1 MKRTTTIL
9 IAICVSALFANGK
22 QISQN
27 AALSAARK
35 YSRTGQVAPA
45 KNLRSDK
52 TNNAPYYAF
61 NLEQG
66 YVIVSGDDEMT
77 ELVGYAENG
86 FFDAENVPPQMQ
98 LWLDG
103 YAEYVAAVQS
113 GKAKAR
119 KILLSD
125 SPSVVVEPLVTTK
138 WNQDAPFNNFAPEYT
153 DDNNNTQRCATGCAA
168 TAMAQIMKFHNWP
181 EQGVG
186 HYSYEH
192 QSFGTISSNF
202 SEHVYD
208 WTNMIDRYNNG
219 EYSNVQADAV
229 ALLMKDCGVSLNMNY
244 GPVSGASIYSYTPAF
259 KNYFRYSS
267 RTVNR
272 SGCETAE
279 FTRII
284 TDELQEGRPIIY
296 CGTGEDGGHAF
307 VVDGYDTNYFL
318 HVNWGWGGYSDG
330 YFDMNYMDP
339 AGLGIGGGSGAFKWN
354 QGIVLARP
362 LKDGVEPYEFIQQLC
377 FVLFNDVQGGIFCKQ
392 EMPANKGDDVT
403 ILLRNTANLSGES
416 FFGSLNVG
424 VFDDSGA
431 LVTMGNEERLE
442 NNNGELLEFQSG
454 RLYSVDLPMTLNTA
468 GIADGN
474 YIVRAMSKAN
484 GNVWRK
490 FASTDC
496 LNMTV
501 ADGKVSLVSPTPNI
515 SLTGIGSYNGNVYKG
530 NPFSVNITIHNGSSI
545 PADGSILFKVTDSET
560 GDALSG
566 SLRAIVYDNCDFRS
580 NIAFSTTNDFFAIG
594 KTYNISFTGF
604 QTTDGKT
611 LPINNTIP
619 LSFSIVENTEVQSS
633 LTFFNIEGSPFGM
646 TVSNENFNKADDT
659 MVSINCLGNAN
670 EETYQGYI
678 AIETLNLHTGSK
690 WHTSLG
696 LTERYIAI
704 ETLNLHTGSKWHTS
718 LGLTENIPQ
727 GAYYPQIN
735 TPFKALPIATADD
748 GVYRLSTVSQEI
760 RNGYLFP
767 DWLYTTN
774 TSHID
779 FRVNGSDVTVLHP
792 VDEVAFSAAP
802 ESYPTIGTNCTFN
815 LDLENK
821 NDKSET
827 ISAGMYFVDQD
838 NNGIGLAQVDGII
851 LKAYEQQTV
860 PVTVFIDPAKFHERT
875 HYAAYPVI
883 RKGESYILGVPYEF
897 NGATSGI
904 NDVNAVNV
912 KAYPNPVVDVLHV
925 NVEALR
931 IDVYNAGGALVA
943 DASNADSVNV
953 AHLPAGYYIAV
964 VATADGTARIPFVK
978 K

>member
-125 SPSVVVEPLVTTK
+125 SPSVVVEPLVSTK

-192 QSFGTISSNF
+192 QSFGTISSDF

-580 NIAFSTTNDFFAIG
+580 NIAFSTTIDFFAIG

-619 LSFSIVENTEVQSS
+619 LSFSIVENTEEQSS

-670 EETYQGYI
+670 EETYQG
-678 AIETLNLHTGSK
+678 
-690 WHTSLG
+690 
-696 LTERYIAI
+696 YIAI

-815 LDLENK
+815 LNLENK

-838 NNGIGLAQVDGII
+838 NNGIGLAQVDGIT

-860 PVTVFIDPAKFHERT
+860 PVTVFIDTAKFHEGT
-875 HYAAYPVI
+875 HYIAYPVI
-883 RKGESYILGVPYEF
+883 FKGESYISGEPYEF

-912 KAYPNPVVDVLHV
+912 KVYPNPVVDVLHV

>member
-279 FTRII
+279 FTKII

-339 AGLGIGGGSGAFKWN
+339 TGLGIGGGSGAFKWN

-377 FVLFNDVQGGIFCKQ
+377 FVLYNDVKGGIFCEQ
-392 EMPANKGDDVT
+392 EMPANKGDVVT

-431 LVTMGNEERLE
+431 LVTMGNEERIE

-454 RLYSVDLPMTLNTA
+454 SLYSVDLPMTLNTA

-690 WHTSLG
+690 WHS
-696 LTERYIAI
+696 
-704 ETLNLHTGSKWHTS
+704 S

-735 TPFKALPIATADD
+735 TPFKALPIATASD

-760 RNGYLFP
+760 RNGYQFP

-838 NNGIGLAQVDGII
+838 NNGIGLAQVDEII

-875 HYAAYPVI
+875 HYIAYPVI
-883 RKGESYILGVPYEF
+883 FKGESYISGEPYEF

-904 NDVNAVNV
+904 NDVNAINV

-931 IDVYNAGGALVA
+931 IDVYNAGGTLVA
-943 DASNADSVNV
+943 DASNADAVNV

>member
-27 AALSAARK
+27 AALLAARK

-77 ELVGYAENG
+77 ELVGYTENG

-279 FTRII
+279 FTKII

-377 FVLFNDVQGGIFCKQ
+377 FVLFNDVQGGIFCEQ
-392 EMPANKGDDVT
+392 EMPANKGDVVT

-416 FFGSLNVG
+416 FFGSLNVS

-431 LVTMGNEERLE
+431 LVTMGNEERIE

-454 RLYSVDLPMTLNTA
+454 SLYSVDLPMTLNTA

-611 LPINNTIP
+611 LPINNAIP
-619 LSFSIVENTEVQSS
+619 LSFSIVENAEVQNS
-633 LTFFNIEGSPFGM
+633 LTFFNINGNPFGM
-646 TVSNENFNKADDT
+646 TVSNENFSKADDT

-690 WHTSLG
+690 WHS
-696 LTERYIAI
+696 
-704 ETLNLHTGSKWHTS
+704 S

-735 TPFKALPIATADD
+735 TPFKALPIATAGD

-760 RNGYLFP
+760 RNGYQFP

-875 HYAAYPVI
+875 HYIAYPVI
-883 RKGESYILGVPYEF
+883 FKGESYISGEPYEF

-912 KAYPNPVVDVLHV
+912 KAYPNPAVDVLHV

>member
-9 IAICVSALFANGK
+9 ITICVSALFANGK

-219 EYSNVQADAV
+219 EYSNMQADAV

-244 GPVSGASIYSYTPAF
+244 GPVSGASIYSYYPAF

-279 FTRII
+279 FTKII
-284 TDELQEGRPIIY
+284 TDELQEGRPLIY

-339 AGLGIGGGSGAFKWN
+339 TGLGIGGGSGAFKWN

-377 FVLFNDVQGGIFCKQ
+377 FVPYNDVKGGIFCEQ

-431 LVTMGNEERLE
+431 LVTIGNEERIE

-454 RLYSVDLPMTLNTA
+454 SLYSVDLPMTLNTA

-484 GNVWRK
+484 GDVWRK

-501 ADGKVSLVSPTPNI
+501 ADGKVYLSAPTPNI
-515 SLTGIGSYNGNVYKG
+515 SMVGIGSYDTATYKG
-530 NPFSVNITIHNGSSI
+530 FSFNADVTVHNSSSI
-545 PADGSILFKVTDSET
+545 PVDGSIMFTVTDSET

-566 SLRAIVYDNCDFRS
+566 SLRAIVYDNCDFKAKIS
-580 NIAFSTTNDFFAIG
+580 FPTTYDFFVIG

-611 LPINNTIP
+611 LPINNAIP
-619 LSFSIVENTEVQSS
+619 LSFSIVENAEVQNS
-633 LTFFNIEGSPFGM
+633 LTFFNINGNPFGM
-646 TVSNENFNKADDT
+646 TVSNENFSKTDDT
-659 MVSINCLGNAN
+659 MVSINCIGNAN
-670 EETYQGYI
+670 KETYMGYI
-678 AIETLNLHTGSK
+678 GIETYNLHTGSK
-690 WHTSLG
+690 WYS
-696 LTERYIAI
+696 AI
-704 ETLNLHTGSKWHTS
+704 FKTVD
-718 LGLTENIPQ
+718 IVQ
-727 GAYYPQIN
+727 GAYYAQLN
-735 TPFKALPIATADD
+735 APFKALPIATAAGD
-748 GVYRLSTVSQEI
+748 GVYRLSTVSREI
-760 RNGYLFP
+760 RKEYLFP

-774 TSHID
+774 SSHID
-779 FRVNGSDVTVLHP
+779 FRVSGSDVTVLHP
-792 VDEVAFSAAP
+792 VDEVALSAAP

-821 NDKSET
+821 NDKSEA

-838 NNGIGLAQVDGII
+838 NNEIGLAKVDGII

-860 PVTVFIDPAKFHERT
+860 PVAVFIDPAKFHERL
-875 HYAAYPVI
+875 HYVAYPVI
-883 RKGESYILGVPYEF
+883 FKGGSYFSGVPYEF

-912 KAYPNPVVDVLHV
+912 KAYPNPAVDVLHI

-964 VATADGTARIPFVK
+964 VTTADGTARIPFVK

>member
-9 IAICVSALFANGK
+9 ITICVSALFANGK
-22 QISQN
+22 QISQD

-186 HYSYEH
+186 YYSYEH

-267 RTVNR
+267 HTVNR

-279 FTRII
+279 FTKII

-339 AGLGIGGGSGAFKWN
+339 TGLGIGGGSGAFKWN

-377 FVLFNDVQGGIFCKQ
+377 FVPYNDVKGGIFCEQ
-392 EMPANKGDDVT
+392 EMPANKGDVVT

-431 LVTMGNEERLE
+431 LVTMGNEERIE

-454 RLYSVDLPMTLNTA
+454 SLYSVDLPMTLNTA

-484 GNVWRK
+484 GDVWRK

-501 ADGKVSLVSPTPNI
+501 ADGKVYLSAPTPNI
-515 SLTGIGSYNGNVYKG
+515 SMVGIGSYDTATYKG
-530 NPFSVNITIHNGSSI
+530 FSFNADVTVHNSSSI
-545 PADGSILFKVTDSET
+545 PVDGSIIFTVTDSET

-611 LPINNTIP
+611 LPINNAIP
-619 LSFSIVENTEVQSS
+619 LSFSIVENAEVQNS

-646 TVSNENFNKADDT
+646 TVSNENFSKTDDT

-670 EETYQGYI
+670 EETYQG
-678 AIETLNLHTGSK
+678 
-690 WHTSLG
+690 
-696 LTERYIAI
+696 YIAI

-883 RKGESYILGVPYEF
+883 RKGESYILGEPYEF

-904 NDVNAVNV
+904 NDVNDVNAINV
-912 KAYPNPVVDVLHV
+912 KVYPNPVVDVLHV

>member
-339 AGLGIGGGSGAFKWN
+339 TGLGIGGGSGAFKWN

-377 FVLFNDVQGGIFCKQ
+377 FVPYDDVKGGIFCEQ
-392 EMPANKGDDVT
+392 EMPANKGDVVT

-431 LVTMGNEERLE
+431 LVTMGNEERIE
-442 NNNGELLEFQSG
+442 NNNGDLLEFQSG
-454 RLYSVDLPMTLNTA
+454 SLYSVDLPMTLNTA

-484 GNVWRK
+484 GDVWRK

-501 ADGKVSLVSPTPNI
+501 ADGKVYLSAPTPNI
-515 SLTGIGSYNGNVYKG
+515 SMVGIGSYDTATYKG
-530 NPFSVNITIHNGSSI
+530 FSFNADVTVHNSSSI
-545 PADGSILFKVTDSET
+545 PVDGSIMFTVTDSET

-566 SLRAIVYDNCDFRS
+566 SLRAIVYDNCDFKARIS
-580 NIAFSTTNDFFAIG
+580 FPTTYDFFVIG

-611 LPINNTIP
+611 LPINNAIP
-619 LSFSIVENTEVQSS
+619 LSFSIVENAEVQNS
-633 LTFFNIEGSPFGM
+633 LTFFNINGNPFGM
-646 TVSNENFNKADDT
+646 TVSNENFSKTDDT
-659 MVSINCLGNAN
+659 MVSINCIGNAN
-670 EETYQGYI
+670 KETYMGYI
-678 AIETLNLHTGSK
+678 GIETYNLHTGSK
-690 WHTSLG
+690 WYS
-696 LTERYIAI
+696 AI
-704 ETLNLHTGSKWHTS
+704 FKTVD
-718 LGLTENIPQ
+718 IPQ
-727 GAYYPQIN
+727 GAYYAQLN
-735 TPFKALPIATADD
+735 APFKALPIATAAGD
-748 GVYRLSTVSQEI
+748 GVYRLSTVSREI

-912 KAYPNPVVDVLHV
+912 KVYPNPVVDVLHV

-964 VATADGTARIPFVK
+964 VATADGSARIPFVK

>member
-9 IAICVSALFANGK
+9 ITICVSALFANGK

-153 DDNNNTQRCATGCAA
+153 DDNNNTHRCATGCAA

-186 HYSYEH
+186 YNSYEH

-219 EYSNVQADAV
+219 EYSNMQADAV

-244 GPVSGASIYSYTPAF
+244 GPVSGASIYSYNPAF

-279 FTRII
+279 FTKII

-339 AGLGIGGGSGAFKWN
+339 TGLGIGGGSGAFKWN

-377 FVLFNDVQGGIFCKQ
+377 FVPYNDVKGGIFCEQ
-392 EMPANKGDDVT
+392 EMPANKGDVVT

-431 LVTMGNEERLE
+431 LVTMGNEERIE

-454 RLYSVDLPMTLNTA
+454 SLYSVDLPMTLNTA

-484 GNVWRK
+484 GDVWRK

-501 ADGKVSLVSPTPNI
+501 ADGKVYLSAPTPNI
-515 SLTGIGSYNGNVYKG
+515 SMVGIGSYDTATYKG
-530 NPFSVNITIHNGSSI
+530 FSFNADVTVHNSSSI
-545 PADGSILFKVTDSET
+545 PVDGSIMFTVTDSET

-566 SLRAIVYDNCDFRS
+566 SLRAIVYDNCDFKARIS
-580 NIAFSTTNDFFAIG
+580 FPTTYDFFVIG

-611 LPINNTIP
+611 LPINNAIP
-619 LSFSIVENTEVQSS
+619 LSFSIVENAEVQNS
-633 LTFFNIEGSPFGM
+633 LTFFNIDGSPFGM
-646 TVSNENFNKADDT
+646 TVSNENFSKTDDT
-659 MVSINCLGNAN
+659 MVCINCIGNAN
-670 EETYQGYI
+670 KETYMGYI
-678 AIETLNLHTGSK
+678 GIETYNLHTGSK
-690 WHTSLG
+690 WYS
-696 LTERYIAI
+696 AI
-704 ETLNLHTGSKWHTS
+704 FKTVD
-718 LGLTENIPQ
+718 IPQ
-727 GAYYPQIN
+727 GAYYAQLN
-735 TPFKALPIATADD
+735 APFKALPIATAAGD
-748 GVYRLSTVSQEI
+748 GVYRLSTVSREI
-760 RNGYLFP
+760 RKEYLFP

-774 TSHID
+774 SSHID

-815 LDLENK
+815 IDLENK

-838 NNGIGLAQVDGII
+838 NNGIGLAQVDGIT

-883 RKGESYILGVPYEF
+883 RKGESYILGEPYEF
-897 NGATSGI
+897 NGAISGI

-912 KAYPNPVVDVLHV
+912 KAYPNPAVDVLHV

-964 VATADGTARIPFVK
+964 VATTDGTARIPFVK

>member
-279 FTRII
+279 FTKII

-339 AGLGIGGGSGAFKWN
+339 TGLGIGGGSGAFKWN

-377 FVLFNDVQGGIFCKQ
+377 FVLYNDVKGGIFCEQ
-392 EMPANKGDDVT
+392 EMPANKGDVVT

-431 LVTMGNEERLE
+431 LVTMGNVERIE

-454 RLYSVDLPMTLNTA
+454 SLYSVDLPMTLNTA

-484 GNVWRK
+484 GDVWRK

-696 LTERYIAI
+696 LTE
-704 ETLNLHTGSKWHTS
+704 
-718 LGLTENIPQ
+718 NIPQ

-792 VDEVAFSAAP
+792 VDEVTFSAAP

-904 NDVNAVNV
+904 NDVNAINV
-912 KAYPNPVVDVLHV
+912 KVYPNPVVDVLHV

-931 IDVYNAGGALVA
+931 IDVYNAGGTLVA
-943 DASNADSVNV
+943 DASNADAVNV

>member
-208 WTNMIDRYNNG
+208 WSNMIDRYNNG
-219 EYSNVQADAV
+219 EYSNMQADAV

-244 GPVSGASIYSYTPAF
+244 GPVSGASIYSYYPAF

-279 FTRII
+279 FTKII
-284 TDELQEGRPIIY
+284 TDELQEGRPLIY

-339 AGLGIGGGSGAFKWN
+339 TGLGIGGGSGAFKWN

-377 FVLFNDVQGGIFCKQ
+377 FVPYDDVKGGIFCEQ

-431 LVTMGNEERLE
+431 LVTMGNEERIE

-454 RLYSVDLPMTLNTA
+454 SLYSVDLPMTLNTA

-484 GNVWRK
+484 GDVWRK

-501 ADGKVSLVSPTPNI
+501 ADGKVYLSAPTPNI
-515 SLTGIGSYNGNVYKG
+515 SMVGIGSYDTATYKG
-530 NPFSVNITIHNGSSI
+530 FSFNADVTVHNSSSI
-545 PADGSILFKVTDSET
+545 PVDGSIMFTVTDSET

-566 SLRAIVYDNCDFRS
+566 SLRAIVYDNCDFKARIS
-580 NIAFSTTNDFFAIG
+580 FPTTYDFFVIG
-594 KTYNISFTGF
+594 KTYNISFTEF

-611 LPINNTIP
+611 LPINNAIP
-619 LSFSIVENTEVQSS
+619 LSFSIVENTEVQNS
-633 LTFFNIEGSPFGM
+633 LTFFNINGNPFGM
-646 TVSNENFNKADDT
+646 TVSNENFSKTDDT
-659 MVSINCLGNAN
+659 MVSINCIGNAN
-670 EETYQGYI
+670 KETYMGYI
-678 AIETLNLHTGSK
+678 GIETSNLHTGSK
-690 WHTSLG
+690 WYS
-696 LTERYIAI
+696 AI
-704 ETLNLHTGSKWHTS
+704 FKTVD
-718 LGLTENIPQ
+718 IVQ
-727 GAYYPQIN
+727 GAYYAQLN
-735 TPFKALPIATADD
+735 APFKALPIATAAGD
-748 GVYRLSTVSQEI
+748 GVYRLSTVSREI
-760 RNGYLFP
+760 RKEYLFP

-774 TSHID
+774 SSHID
-779 FRVNGSDVTVLHP
+779 FRVSGSDVTVLHP
-792 VDEVAFSAAP
+792 VDEVALSAAP

-821 NDKSET
+821 NDKSEA

-838 NNGIGLAQVDGII
+838 NNEIGLAKVDGII

-860 PVTVFIDPAKFHERT
+860 PVAVFIDPAKFHERL
-875 HYAAYPVI
+875 HYVAYPVI
-883 RKGESYILGVPYEF
+883 FKGGSYFSGVPYEF

-912 KAYPNPVVDVLHV
+912 KAYPNPAVDVLHI

-964 VATADGTARIPFVK
+964 VTTADGTARIPFVK

>member
-339 AGLGIGGGSGAFKWN
+339 TGLGIGGGSGAFKWN

-377 FVLFNDVQGGIFCKQ
+377 FVLFNDVQGGIFCEQ

-424 VFDDSGA
+424 VFNDSGA
-431 LVTMGNEERLE
+431 LVTMGNEERIE

-454 RLYSVDLPMTLNTA
+454 SLYSVDLPMTLNTA

-484 GNVWRK
+484 GDVWRK

-496 LNMTV
+496 LNITV
-501 ADGKVSLVSPTPNI
+501 ADGKVYLSAPTPNI

-611 LPINNTIP
+611 LPINNAIP
-619 LSFSIVENTEVQSS
+619 LSFSIVENAEVQNS
-633 LTFFNIEGSPFGM
+633 LTFFNINGNPFGM
-646 TVSNENFNKADDT
+646 TVSNENFSKADDT

-670 EETYQGYI
+670 EETYQG
-678 AIETLNLHTGSK
+678 
-690 WHTSLG
+690 
-696 LTERYIAI
+696 YIAI

-774 TSHID
+774 SSHID

-860 PVTVFIDPAKFHERT
+860 PVTVFIDPTKFHERT
-875 HYAAYPVI
+875 HYIAYPVI
-883 RKGESYILGVPYEF
+883 FKGESYISGEPYEF

-912 KAYPNPVVDVLHV
+912 KAYPNPAVDVLHV

-964 VATADGTARIPFVK
+964 VATADGSARIPFVK

>member
-279 FTRII
+279 FTKII

-339 AGLGIGGGSGAFKWN
+339 TGLGIGGGSGAFKWN

-377 FVLFNDVQGGIFCKQ
+377 FVLYNDVKGGIFCEQ
-392 EMPANKGDDVT
+392 EMPANKGDVVT

-431 LVTMGNEERLE
+431 LVTMGNEERIE

-454 RLYSVDLPMTLNTA
+454 SLYSVDLPMTLNTA

-484 GNVWRK
+484 GDVWRK

-501 ADGKVSLVSPTPNI
+501 ADGKVYLSAPTPNI
-515 SLTGIGSYNGNVYKG
+515 SMVGIGSYDTATYKG
-530 NPFSVNITIHNGSSI
+530 FSFNADVTVHNSSSI
-545 PADGSILFKVTDSET
+545 PVDGSIMFTVTDSET

-566 SLRAIVYDNCDFRS
+566 SLRAIVYDNCDFKARIS
-580 NIAFSTTNDFFAIG
+580 FPTTDDFFVIG

-611 LPINNTIP
+611 LPINNAIP
-619 LSFSIVENTEVQSS
+619 LSFSIVENAEVQNS
-633 LTFFNIEGSPFGM
+633 LTFFNINGNPFGM
-646 TVSNENFNKADDT
+646 TVSNENFSKTDDT
-659 MVSINCLGNAN
+659 MVSINCIGNAN
-670 EETYQGYI
+670 KETYMGYI
-678 AIETLNLHTGSK
+678 GIETYNLYTGSK
-690 WHTSLG
+690 WYS
-696 LTERYIAI
+696 AI
-704 ETLNLHTGSKWHTS
+704 FKTVDIT
-718 LGLTENIPQ
+718 Q
-727 GAYYPQIN
+727 GAYYAQLN
-735 TPFKALPIATADD
+735 APFKALPIATAAGD
-748 GVYRLSTVSQEI
+748 GVYRLSTVSREI
-760 RNGYLFP
+760 RKEYLFP

-774 TSHID
+774 SSHID

-838 NNGIGLAQVDGII
+838 NNGIGLAQVDGIT

-860 PVTVFIDPAKFHERT
+860 PVTVFIDPAKFHEGT

-883 RKGESYILGVPYEF
+883 RKGESYILGEPYEF
-897 NGATSGI
+897 NGAISGI

-912 KAYPNPVVDVLHV
+912 KAYPNPAVDVLHV

-931 IDVYNAGGALVA
+931 IDVYNSGGALVA

>member
-98 LWLDG
+98 LWLNG

-431 LVTMGNEERLE
+431 LVTMGNEERIE

-484 GNVWRK
+484 GDVWRK

-501 ADGKVSLVSPTPNI
+501 ADGKVYLSAPTPNI
-515 SLTGIGSYNGNVYKG
+515 SMVGIGSYDTATYKG
-530 NPFSVNITIHNGSSI
+530 FSFNADVTVHNSSSI
-545 PADGSILFKVTDSET
+545 PVDGSIMFTVTDSET

-566 SLRAIVYDNCDFRS
+566 SLRAIVYDNCDFKARIS
-580 NIAFSTTNDFFAIG
+580 FPTTSDFFVIG

-611 LPINNTIP
+611 LPINNAIP
-619 LSFSIVENTEVQSS
+619 LSFSIVENAEVQNS
-633 LTFFNIEGSPFGM
+633 LTFFNINGNPFGM
-646 TVSNENFNKADDT
+646 TVTNENFSKADDT

-690 WHTSLG
+690 WHS
-696 LTERYIAI
+696 
-704 ETLNLHTGSKWHTS
+704 S

-815 LDLENK
+815 LDLDNK

-883 RKGESYILGVPYEF
+883 RKGESYILGEPYEF

-904 NDVNAVNV
+904 NDVNAINV
-912 KAYPNPVVDVLHV
+912 KVYPNPVVDVLHV

-943 DASNADSVNV
+943 DTSNADSVNV

>member
-279 FTRII
+279 FTKII

-339 AGLGIGGGSGAFKWN
+339 TGLGIGGGSGAFKWN

-377 FVLFNDVQGGIFCKQ
+377 FVLFNDVQGGIFCEQ

-431 LVTMGNEERLE
+431 LVTMGNEERIE

-454 RLYSVDLPMTLNTA
+454 SLYSVDLPMTLNTA

-484 GNVWRK
+484 GDVWRK

-501 ADGKVSLVSPTPNI
+501 VGGKVSLVSPTPNI

-690 WHTSLG
+690 WHS
-696 LTERYIAI
+696 
-704 ETLNLHTGSKWHTS
+704 S

-735 TPFKALPIATADD
+735 TPFKALPIATAGD

-760 RNGYLFP
+760 RNGYQFP

-883 RKGESYILGVPYEF
+883 RKGESYILGEPYEF
-897 NGATSGI
+897 NGAISGI

-912 KAYPNPVVDVLHV
+912 KAYPNPAVDVLHV

>member
-219 EYSNVQADAV
+219 EYSSEQADAV

-244 GPVSGASIYSYTPAF
+244 GPVSGASIYSYYPAF

-279 FTRII
+279 FTKII

-339 AGLGIGGGSGAFKWN
+339 TGLGIGGGSGAFKWN

-377 FVLFNDVQGGIFCKQ
+377 FVPYDDVKGGIFCEQ
-392 EMPANKGDDVT
+392 EMPANKGDVVT

-431 LVTMGNEERLE
+431 LVTMGNEERIE
-442 NNNGELLEFQSG
+442 NNNGDLLEFQSG
-454 RLYSVDLPMTLNTA
+454 SLYSVDLPMTLNTA

-484 GNVWRK
+484 GDVWRK

-501 ADGKVSLVSPTPNI
+501 ADGKVYLSAPTPNI
-515 SLTGIGSYNGNVYKG
+515 SMVGIGSYDTATYKG
-530 NPFSVNITIHNGSSI
+530 FSFNADVTVHNSSSI
-545 PADGSILFKVTDSET
+545 PVDGSIMFTVTDSET

-566 SLRAIVYDNCDFRS
+566 SLRAIVYDNCDFKARIS
-580 NIAFSTTNDFFAIG
+580 FPTTYDFFVIG

-611 LPINNTIP
+611 LPINNAIP
-619 LSFSIVENTEVQSS
+619 LSFYIVENAEVQNS
-633 LTFFNIEGSPFGM
+633 LTFFNINGNPFGM
-646 TVSNENFNKADDT
+646 TVSNENFSKTDDT
-659 MVSINCLGNAN
+659 MVSINCIGNAN
-670 EETYQGYI
+670 KETYMGYI
-678 AIETLNLHTGSK
+678 GIETYNLHTGSK
-690 WHTSLG
+690 WYS
-696 LTERYIAI
+696 AI
-704 ETLNLHTGSKWHTS
+704 FKTVD
-718 LGLTENIPQ
+718 IPQ
-727 GAYYPQIN
+727 GAYYAQLN
-735 TPFKALPIATADD
+735 APFKALPIATAAGD
-748 GVYRLSTVSQEI
+748 GVYRLSTVSREI
-760 RNGYLFP
+760 RKEYLFP

-774 TSHID
+774 SSHID

-802 ESYPTIGTNCTFN
+802 ESYPAIGTNCTFN

-851 LKAYEQQTV
+851 LKAYEQHTV
-860 PVTVFIDPAKFHERT
+860 PVTVFIDPAKFHERS

-897 NGATSGI
+897 NGAISGI

-912 KAYPNPVVDVLHV
+912 KAYPNPAVDVLHV

-931 IDVYNAGGALVA
+931 IDVYNAGGVLVA

>member
-103 YAEYVAAVQS
+103 YADYVAAVQS

-219 EYSNVQADAV
+219 EYSSEQADAV

-244 GPVSGASIYSYTPAF
+244 GPVSGASIYSYYPAF
-259 KNYFRYSS
+259 KNYFRYTS

-279 FTRII
+279 FTKII

-339 AGLGIGGGSGAFKWN
+339 TGLGIGGGSGAFKWN

-377 FVLFNDVQGGIFCKQ
+377 FVPYDDVKGGIFCEQ
-392 EMPANKGDDVT
+392 EMPANKGDVVT

-431 LVTMGNEERLE
+431 LVTMGNEERIE

-454 RLYSVDLPMTLNTA
+454 SLYSVDLPMTLNTA

-474 YIVRAMSKAN
+474 YIVRAMSKAD
-484 GNVWRK
+484 GDVWRK

-501 ADGKVSLVSPTPNI
+501 ADGKVYLSAPTPNI
-515 SLTGIGSYNGNVYKG
+515 SMVGIGSYDTATYKG
-530 NPFSVNITIHNGSSI
+530 FSFNADVTVHNSSSI
-545 PADGSILFKVTDSET
+545 PVDGSIMFTVTDSET

-566 SLRAIVYDNCDFRS
+566 SLRAIVYDNCDFKARIS
-580 NIAFSTTNDFFAIG
+580 FPTTYDFFVIG

-611 LPINNTIP
+611 LPINNAIP
-619 LSFSIVENTEVQSS
+619 LSFSIVENAEVQNS
-633 LTFFNIEGSPFGM
+633 LTFFNINGNPFGM
-646 TVSNENFNKADDT
+646 TVSNENFSKTDDT
-659 MVSINCLGNAN
+659 MVCINCIGNAN
-670 EETYQGYI
+670 KETYMGYI
-678 AIETLNLHTGSK
+678 GIETYNLHTGSK
-690 WHTSLG
+690 WYS
-696 LTERYIAI
+696 AI
-704 ETLNLHTGSKWHTS
+704 FKTVD
-718 LGLTENIPQ
+718 IPQ
-727 GAYYPQIN
+727 GAYYAQLN
-735 TPFKALPIATADD
+735 APFKALPIATAAGD
-748 GVYRLSTVSQEI
+748 GVYRLSTVSREI
-760 RNGYLFP
+760 RKEYLFP

-774 TSHID
+774 SSHID

-860 PVTVFIDPAKFHERT
+860 PVTVFIDPAKFHERS

-883 RKGESYILGVPYEF
+883 RKGESYILGEPYEF
-897 NGATSGI
+897 NGAISGI

-912 KAYPNPVVDVLHV
+912 KAYPNPAVDVLHV

>member
-9 IAICVSALFANGK
+9 ITICVSALFANGK

-153 DDNNNTQRCATGCAA
+153 DDNNNTHRCATGCAA

-244 GPVSGASIYSYTPAF
+244 GPVSGASIYSYYPAF

-279 FTRII
+279 FTKII

-339 AGLGIGGGSGAFKWN
+339 TGLGIGGGSGAFKWN

-377 FVLFNDVQGGIFCKQ
+377 FVPYDDVKGGIFCEQ

-431 LVTMGNEERLE
+431 LVTMGNEERIE

-454 RLYSVDLPMTLNTA
+454 SLYSVDLPMTLNTA

-484 GNVWRK
+484 GDVWRE

-501 ADGKVSLVSPTPNI
+501 ADGKVYLSAPTPNI
-515 SLTGIGSYNGNVYKG
+515 SMVGIGSYDTATYKG
-530 NPFSVNITIHNGSSI
+530 FSFNADVTVHNSSSI
-545 PADGSILFKVTDSET
+545 PVDGSIMFTVNDSET

-566 SLRAIVYDNCDFRS
+566 SLRAIVYDNCDFKARIS
-580 NIAFSTTNDFFAIG
+580 FPTTDDFFVIG

-611 LPINNTIP
+611 LPINNAIP
-619 LSFSIVENTEVQSS
+619 LSFSIVENAEVQNS
-633 LTFFNIEGSPFGM
+633 LTFFNINGNPFGM
-646 TVSNENFNKADDT
+646 TVSNENFSKTDDT
-659 MVSINCLGNAN
+659 MVSINCIGNAN
-670 EETYQGYI
+670 KETYMGYI
-678 AIETLNLHTGSK
+678 GIETYNLHTGSK
-690 WHTSLG
+690 WYS
-696 LTERYIAI
+696 AI
-704 ETLNLHTGSKWHTS
+704 FKTVD
-718 LGLTENIPQ
+718 IVQ
-727 GAYYPQIN
+727 GAYYAQLN
-735 TPFKALPIATADD
+735 APFKALPIATAAGD
-748 GVYRLSTVSQEI
+748 GVYRLSTVSREI
-760 RNGYLFP
+760 RKEYMFP

-774 TSHID
+774 SSHID
-779 FRVNGSDVTVLHP
+779 FRVSGSDVTVLHP
-792 VDEVAFSAAP
+792 VDEVALSAAP

-821 NDKSET
+821 NDKSEA

-838 NNGIGLAQVDGII
+838 NNEIGLAKVDGII

-860 PVTVFIDPAKFHERT
+860 PVAVFIDPAKFHERT

-883 RKGESYILGVPYEF
+883 RKGESYILGEPYEF

-904 NDVNAVNV
+904 SDVNAVNV

-931 IDVYNAGGALVA
+931 IDVYNAGGTLVA

>member
-219 EYSNVQADAV
+219 EYSSEQADAV
-229 ALLMKDCGVSLNMNY
+229 ALLMKDCGVSLSMNY
-244 GPVSGASIYSYTPAF
+244 GPVSGASIYSYYPAF

-279 FTRII
+279 FTKII
-284 TDELQEGRPIIY
+284 TDELQEGRPLIY

-339 AGLGIGGGSGAFKWN
+339 TGLGIGGGSGAFKWN

-377 FVLFNDVQGGIFCKQ
+377 FVPYDDVKGGIFCEQ
-392 EMPANKGDDVT
+392 EMPANKGDVVT

-431 LVTMGNEERLE
+431 LVTMGNEERIE
-442 NNNGELLEFQSG
+442 NNNGDLLEFQSG
-454 RLYSVDLPMTLNTA
+454 SLYSVDLPMTLNTA

-484 GNVWRK
+484 GDVWRK

-501 ADGKVSLVSPTPNI
+501 ADGKVYLSAPTPNI
-515 SLTGIGSYNGNVYKG
+515 SMVGIGSYDTATYKG
-530 NPFSVNITIHNGSSI
+530 FSFNADVTVHNSSSI
-545 PADGSILFKVTDSET
+545 PVDGSIMFTVTDSET

-566 SLRAIVYDNCDFRS
+566 SLRAIVYDNCDFKARIS
-580 NIAFSTTNDFFAIG
+580 FPTTYDFFVIG

-611 LPINNTIP
+611 LPINNAIP
-619 LSFSIVENTEVQSS
+619 LSFSIVENAEVQNS
-633 LTFFNIEGSPFGM
+633 LTFFNINGNPFGM
-646 TVSNENFNKADDT
+646 TVSNENFSKTDDT
-659 MVSINCLGNAN
+659 MVSINCIGNAN
-670 EETYQGYI
+670 KETYMGYI
-678 AIETLNLHTGSK
+678 GIETYNLHTGSK
-690 WHTSLG
+690 WYS
-696 LTERYIAI
+696 AI
-704 ETLNLHTGSKWHTS
+704 FKTVD
-718 LGLTENIPQ
+718 IPQ
-727 GAYYPQIN
+727 GAYYAQLN
-735 TPFKALPIATADD
+735 APFKALPIATAAGD
-748 GVYRLSTVSQEI
+748 GVYRLSTVSREI
-760 RNGYLFP
+760 RKEYLFP

-774 TSHID
+774 SSHID

-827 ISAGMYFVDQD
+827 ISAGMYFVDHD

-860 PVTVFIDPAKFHERT
+860 PVTVFIDPAKFHERS

-897 NGATSGI
+897 NGAISGI

-912 KAYPNPVVDVLHV
+912 KAYPNPAVDVLHV

>member
-9 IAICVSALFANGK
+9 ITICVSALFANGK

-186 HYSYEH
+186 YYSYEH

-208 WTNMIDRYNNG
+208 WSNMIDRYNNG

-279 FTRII
+279 FTKII

-339 AGLGIGGGSGAFKWN
+339 TGLGIGGGSGAFKWN

-377 FVLFNDVQGGIFCKQ
+377 FVPYNDVKGGIFCEQ

-431 LVTMGNEERLE
+431 LVTMGNEERIE

-454 RLYSVDLPMTLNTA
+454 SLYSVDLPMTLNTA

-484 GNVWRK
+484 GDVWRK

-501 ADGKVSLVSPTPNI
+501 ADGKVYLSAPTPNI
-515 SLTGIGSYNGNVYKG
+515 SMVGIGSYDTATYKG
-530 NPFSVNITIHNGSSI
+530 FSFNADVTVHNSSSI
-545 PADGSILFKVTDSET
+545 PVDGSIIFTVTDSET

-566 SLRAIVYDNCDFRS
+566 SLRAIVYDNCDFKARIS
-580 NIAFSTTNDFFAIG
+580 FPTTYDFFVIG

-611 LPINNTIP
+611 LPINNAIP
-619 LSFSIVENTEVQSS
+619 LSFSIVENTEVQNS

-646 TVSNENFNKADDT
+646 TVSNENFSKTDDT
-659 MVSINCLGNAN
+659 MVSINCIGNAN
-670 EETYQGYI
+670 KETYMGYI
-678 AIETLNLHTGSK
+678 GIETYNLHTGSK
-690 WHTSLG
+690 WYS
-696 LTERYIAI
+696 AI
-704 ETLNLHTGSKWHTS
+704 FKTVD
-718 LGLTENIPQ
+718 IVQ
-727 GAYYPQIN
+727 GAYYAQLN
-735 TPFKALPIATADD
+735 APFKALPIATAAGD
-748 GVYRLSTVSQEI
+748 GVYRLSTVSREI
-760 RNGYLFP
+760 RKEYLFP

-774 TSHID
+774 SSHID
-779 FRVNGSDVTVLHP
+779 FRVSGSDVTVLHP
-792 VDEVAFSAAP
+792 VDEVALSAAP

-821 NDKSET
+821 NDKSEA

-838 NNGIGLAQVDGII
+838 NNEIGLAKVDGII

-860 PVTVFIDPAKFHERT
+860 PVAVFIDPAKFHERL
-875 HYAAYPVI
+875 HYIAYPVI
-883 RKGESYILGVPYEF
+883 FKGGSYFSGVPYEF

-912 KAYPNPVVDVLHV
+912 KAYPNPAVDVLHV

>member
-279 FTRII
+279 FTKII

-339 AGLGIGGGSGAFKWN
+339 TGLGIGGGSGAFKWN

-377 FVLFNDVQGGIFCKQ
+377 FVLFNDVQGGIFCEQ
-392 EMPANKGDDVT
+392 EMPANKGDVVT

-431 LVTMGNEERLE
+431 LVTMGNEERIE

-454 RLYSVDLPMTLNTA
+454 SLYSVDLPMTLNTA

-484 GNVWRK
+484 GDVWRK

-501 ADGKVSLVSPTPNI
+501 ADGKVYLSAPTPNI
-515 SLTGIGSYNGNVYKG
+515 SMVGIGSYDTATYKG
-530 NPFSVNITIHNGSSI
+530 FSFNADVTVHNSSSI
-545 PADGSILFKVTDSET
+545 PVDGSIMFTVTDSET

-566 SLRAIVYDNCDFRS
+566 SLRAIVYDNCDFKARIS
-580 NIAFSTTNDFFAIG
+580 FPTTSDFFVIG

-611 LPINNTIP
+611 LPINNAIP
-619 LSFSIVENTEVQSS
+619 LSFSIVENAEVQNS
-633 LTFFNIEGSPFGM
+633 LTFFNINGNPFGM
-646 TVSNENFNKADDT
+646 TVSNENFSKTDDT
-659 MVSINCLGNAN
+659 MVSINCIGNAN
-670 EETYQGYI
+670 KETYMGYI
-678 AIETLNLHTGSK
+678 GIETYNLHTGSK
-690 WHTSLG
+690 WYS
-696 LTERYIAI
+696 AI
-704 ETLNLHTGSKWHTS
+704 FKTVDIT
-718 LGLTENIPQ
+718 Q
-727 GAYYPQIN
+727 GAYYAQLN
-735 TPFKALPIATADD
+735 APFKALPIATAAGD
-748 GVYRLSTVSQEI
+748 GVYRLSTVSREI
-760 RNGYLFP
+760 RKEYLFP

-774 TSHID
+774 SSHID

-860 PVTVFIDPAKFHERT
+860 PVTVFIDPAKFHERS

-883 RKGESYILGVPYEF
+883 RKGESYILGEPYEF

-912 KAYPNPVVDVLHV
+912 KAYPNPAVDVLHV
-925 NVEALR
+925 NVEAQR

-953 AHLPAGYYIAV
+953 AHLPA
-964 VATADGTARIPFVK
+964 ATTSPLSQPPTELPASRL
-978 K
+978 

>member
-279 FTRII
+279 FTKII

-339 AGLGIGGGSGAFKWN
+339 TGLGIGGGSGAFKWN

-377 FVLFNDVQGGIFCKQ
+377 FVLFNDVQGGIFCEQ

-431 LVTMGNEERLE
+431 LVTMGNEERIE

-454 RLYSVDLPMTLNTA
+454 SLYSVDLPMTLNTA

-484 GNVWRK
+484 GYVWRK

-501 ADGKVSLVSPTPNI
+501 ADGKVYLSAPTPNI
-515 SLTGIGSYNGNVYKG
+515 SMVGIGSYDTATYKG
-530 NPFSVNITIHNGSSI
+530 FSFNADVTVHNSSSI
-545 PADGSILFKVTDSET
+545 PVDGSIMFTVTDSET

-566 SLRAIVYDNCDFRS
+566 SLRAIVYDNCDFKARIS
-580 NIAFSTTNDFFAIG
+580 FPTTSDFFVIG

-611 LPINNTIP
+611 LPINNAIP
-619 LSFSIVENTEVQSS
+619 LSFSIVENAEVQNS
-633 LTFFNIEGSPFGM
+633 LTFFNINGNPFGM
-646 TVSNENFNKADDT
+646 TVSNENFSKTDDT
-659 MVSINCLGNAN
+659 MVSINCIGNAN
-670 EETYQGYI
+670 KETYMGYI
-678 AIETLNLHTGSK
+678 GIETYNLHTGSK
-690 WHTSLG
+690 WYS
-696 LTERYIAI
+696 AI
-704 ETLNLHTGSKWHTS
+704 FRTVD
-718 LGLTENIPQ
+718 IPQ
-727 GAYYPQIN
+727 GAYYAQLN
-735 TPFKALPIATADD
+735 TPFKALPIATAAGD
-748 GVYRLSTVSQEI
+748 GVYRLSTVSREI
-760 RNGYLFP
+760 RKEYLFP
-767 DWLYTTN
+767 DWMYTTN
-774 TSHID
+774 SSHID

-883 RKGESYILGVPYEF
+883 RKGESYISGEPYEF

-904 NDVNAVNV
+904 NDVNAINV
-912 KAYPNPVVDVLHV
+912 KAYPNPAVDVLHV
-925 NVEALR
+925 NVEALS

-943 DASNADSVNV
+943 DASSADSVNV

>member
-202 SEHVYD
+202 SKHVYD

-279 FTRII
+279 FTKII

-392 EMPANKGDDVT
+392 EMPANKGDVVT

-431 LVTMGNEERLE
+431 LVTMGNEERIE

-454 RLYSVDLPMTLNTA
+454 SLYSVDLPMTLNTA

-611 LPINNTIP
+611 LPINNAIP
-619 LSFSIVENTEVQSS
+619 LSFSIVENAEVQSS
-633 LTFFNIEGSPFGM
+633 LTFFNINGNPFGM
-646 TVSNENFNKADDT
+646 TVSNENFSKADDT

-690 WHTSLG
+690 WHS
-696 LTERYIAI
+696 
-704 ETLNLHTGSKWHTS
+704 S

-735 TPFKALPIATADD
+735 TPFKALPIATAGD

-760 RNGYLFP
+760 RNGYQFP

-875 HYAAYPVI
+875 HYIAYPVI
-883 RKGESYILGVPYEF
+883 FKGESYISGEPYEF

-904 NDVNAVNV
+904 NDVNAINV
-912 KAYPNPVVDVLHV
+912 KVYPNPVVDVLHV

>member
-9 IAICVSALFANGK
+9 ITICVSALFANGK

-153 DDNNNTQRCATGCAA
+153 DDNNNTHRCATGCAA

-186 HYSYEH
+186 YNSYEH

-219 EYSNVQADAV
+219 EYSNMQADAV

-244 GPVSGASIYSYTPAF
+244 GPVSGASIYSYNPAF

-279 FTRII
+279 FTKII

-339 AGLGIGGGSGAFKWN
+339 TGLGIGGGSGAFKWN

-377 FVLFNDVQGGIFCKQ
+377 FVPYNDVKGGIFCEQ
-392 EMPANKGDDVT
+392 EMPANKGDVVT

-431 LVTMGNEERLE
+431 LVTMGNEERIE

-454 RLYSVDLPMTLNTA
+454 SLYSVDLPMTLNTA

-484 GNVWRK
+484 GDVWRK

-501 ADGKVSLVSPTPNI
+501 ADGKVYLSAPTPNI
-515 SLTGIGSYNGNVYKG
+515 SMVGIGSYDTATYKG
-530 NPFSVNITIHNGSSI
+530 FSFNADVTVHNSSSI
-545 PADGSILFKVTDSET
+545 PVDGSIMFTVTDSET

-566 SLRAIVYDNCDFRS
+566 SLRAIVYDNCDFKARIS
-580 NIAFSTTNDFFAIG
+580 FPTTYDFFVIG

-611 LPINNTIP
+611 LPINNAIP
-619 LSFSIVENTEVQSS
+619 LSFSIVENAEVQNS
-633 LTFFNIEGSPFGM
+633 LTFFNIDGSPFGM
-646 TVSNENFNKADDT
+646 TVSNENFSKTDDT
-659 MVSINCLGNAN
+659 MVCINCIGNAN
-670 EETYQGYI
+670 KETYMGYI
-678 AIETLNLHTGSK
+678 GIETYNLHTGSK
-690 WHTSLG
+690 WYS
-696 LTERYIAI
+696 AI
-704 ETLNLHTGSKWHTS
+704 FKTVD
-718 LGLTENIPQ
+718 IPQ
-727 GAYYPQIN
+727 GAYYAQLN
-735 TPFKALPIATADD
+735 APFKALPIATAAGD
-748 GVYRLSTVSQEI
+748 GVYRLSTVSREI
-760 RNGYLFP
+760 RKEYLFP

-774 TSHID
+774 SSHID

-815 LDLENK
+815 IDLENK

-838 NNGIGLAQVDGII
+838 NNGIGLAQVDGIT

-860 PVTVFIDPAKFHERT
+860 PVTVFIDPAKFHERF

-912 KAYPNPVVDVLHV
+912 KAYPNPAVDVLHV

>member
-98 LWLDG
+98 LWLDR

-219 EYSNVQADAV
+219 EYSSEQADAV

-244 GPVSGASIYSYTPAF
+244 GPVSGASIYSYYPAF

-279 FTRII
+279 FTKII

-339 AGLGIGGGSGAFKWN
+339 TGLGIGGGSGAFKWN

-377 FVLFNDVQGGIFCKQ
+377 FVPYDDVKGGIFCEQ

-431 LVTMGNEERLE
+431 LVTMGNEERIE

-454 RLYSVDLPMTLNTA
+454 SLYSVDLPMTLNTA

-484 GNVWRK
+484 GDVWRK

-501 ADGKVSLVSPTPNI
+501 ADGKVYLSAPTPNI
-515 SLTGIGSYNGNVYKG
+515 SMVGIGSYDTATYKG
-530 NPFSVNITIHNGSSI
+530 FSFNADVTVHNSSSI
-545 PADGSILFKVTDSET
+545 PVDGSIMFTVTDSET

-566 SLRAIVYDNCDFRS
+566 SLRAIVYDNCDFKARIS
-580 NIAFSTTNDFFAIG
+580 FPTTYDFFVIG

-611 LPINNTIP
+611 LPINNAIP
-619 LSFSIVENTEVQSS
+619 LSFSIVENAEVQNS
-633 LTFFNIEGSPFGM
+633 LTFFNINGNPFGM
-646 TVSNENFNKADDT
+646 TVSNENFSKTDDT
-659 MVSINCLGNAN
+659 MVSINCIGNAN
-670 EETYQGYI
+670 KETYMGYI
-678 AIETLNLHTGSK
+678 GIETYNLHTGSK
-690 WHTSLG
+690 WYS
-696 LTERYIAI
+696 AI
-704 ETLNLHTGSKWHTS
+704 FKTVD
-718 LGLTENIPQ
+718 IPQ
-727 GAYYPQIN
+727 GAYYAQLN
-735 TPFKALPIATADD
+735 APFKALPIATAAGD
-748 GVYRLSTVSQEI
+748 GVYRLSTVSREI
-760 RNGYLFP
+760 RKEYLFP

-774 TSHID
+774 SSHID

-838 NNGIGLAQVDGII
+838 NNGIGLAQVDGIT

-860 PVTVFIDPAKFHERT
+860 PVTVFIDPAKFHERS

-897 NGATSGI
+897 NGAISGI

-912 KAYPNPVVDVLHV
+912 KAYPNPAVDVLHV

-931 IDVYNAGGALVA
+931 IDVYNAGGTLVA

>member
-86 FFDAENVPPQMQ
+86 FFDAENIPPQMQ

-219 EYSNVQADAV
+219 EYSNMQADAV

-244 GPVSGASIYSYTPAF
+244 GPVSGASIYSYYPAF

-279 FTRII
+279 FTKII
-284 TDELQEGRPIIY
+284 TDELQEGRPLIY

-339 AGLGIGGGSGAFKWN
+339 TGLGIGGGSGAFKWN

-377 FVLFNDVQGGIFCKQ
+377 FVPYDDVKGGIFCEQ
-392 EMPANKGDDVT
+392 EMPANKGDVVT

-431 LVTMGNEERLE
+431 LVTMGNEERIE
-442 NNNGELLEFQSG
+442 NNNGDLLEFQSG
-454 RLYSVDLPMTLNTA
+454 SLYSVDLPMTLNTA

-484 GNVWRK
+484 GDVWRK

-501 ADGKVSLVSPTPNI
+501 ADGKVYLSAPTPNI
-515 SLTGIGSYNGNVYKG
+515 SMVGIGSYDTATYKG
-530 NPFSVNITIHNGSSI
+530 FSFNADVTVHNSSSI
-545 PADGSILFKVTDSET
+545 PVDGSIMFTVTDSET

-566 SLRAIVYDNCDFRS
+566 SLRAIVYDNCDFKARIS
-580 NIAFSTTNDFFAIG
+580 FPTTYDFFVIG

-611 LPINNTIP
+611 LPINNAIP
-619 LSFSIVENTEVQSS
+619 LSFYIVENAEVQNS
-633 LTFFNIEGSPFGM
+633 LTFFNINGNPFGM
-646 TVSNENFNKADDT
+646 TVSNENFSKTDDT
-659 MVSINCLGNAN
+659 MVSINCIGNAN
-670 EETYQGYI
+670 KETYMGYI
-678 AIETLNLHTGSK
+678 GIETYNLHTGSK
-690 WHTSLG
+690 WYS
-696 LTERYIAI
+696 AI
-704 ETLNLHTGSKWHTS
+704 FKTVD
-718 LGLTENIPQ
+718 IPQ
-727 GAYYPQIN
+727 GAYYAQLN
-735 TPFKALPIATADD
+735 APFKALPIATAAGD
-748 GVYRLSTVSQEI
+748 GVYRLSTVSREI
-760 RNGYLFP
+760 RKEYLFP

-774 TSHID
+774 SSHID

-802 ESYPTIGTNCTFN
+802 ESYPAIGTNCTFN

-851 LKAYEQQTV
+851 LKAYEQHTV
-860 PVTVFIDPAKFHERT
+860 PVTVFIDPAKFHERS

-897 NGATSGI
+897 NGAISGI

-912 KAYPNPVVDVLHV
+912 KAYPNPAVDVLHV

-931 IDVYNAGGALVA
+931 IDVYNAGGVLVA

>member
-219 EYSNVQADAV
+219 EYSSEQADAV

-244 GPVSGASIYSYTPAF
+244 GPVSGASIYSYYPAF

-279 FTRII
+279 FTKII

-339 AGLGIGGGSGAFKWN
+339 TGLGIGGGSGAFKWN

-377 FVLFNDVQGGIFCKQ
+377 FVPYDDVKGGIFCEQ
-392 EMPANKGDDVT
+392 EMPANKGDVVT

-431 LVTMGNEERLE
+431 LVTMGNEERIE
-442 NNNGELLEFQSG
+442 NNNGDLLEFQSG
-454 RLYSVDLPMTLNTA
+454 SLYSVDLPMTLNTA

-484 GNVWRK
+484 GDVWRK

-501 ADGKVSLVSPTPNI
+501 ADGKVYLSAPTPNI
-515 SLTGIGSYNGNVYKG
+515 SMVGIGSYDTATYKG
-530 NPFSVNITIHNGSSI
+530 FSFNADVTVHNSSSI
-545 PADGSILFKVTDSET
+545 PVDGSIMFTVTDSET

-566 SLRAIVYDNCDFRS
+566 SLRAIVYDNCDFKARIS
-580 NIAFSTTNDFFAIG
+580 FPTTYDFFVIG

-611 LPINNTIP
+611 LPINNAIP
-619 LSFSIVENTEVQSS
+619 LSFSIVENAEVQNS
-633 LTFFNIEGSPFGM
+633 LTFFNIDGSPFGM
-646 TVSNENFNKADDT
+646 TVSNENFSKTDDT
-659 MVSINCLGNAN
+659 MVCINCIGNAN
-670 EETYQGYI
+670 KETYMGYI
-678 AIETLNLHTGSK
+678 GIETYNLHTGSK
-690 WHTSLG
+690 WYS
-696 LTERYIAI
+696 AI
-704 ETLNLHTGSKWHTS
+704 FKTVDV
-718 LGLTENIPQ
+718 PQ
-727 GAYYPQIN
+727 GAYYAQLN
-735 TPFKALPIATADD
+735 APFKALPIATAAGD
-748 GVYRLSTVSQEI
+748 GVYRLSTVSREI
-760 RNGYLFP
+760 RKEYLFP

-774 TSHID
+774 SSHID

-860 PVTVFIDPAKFHERT
+860 PVTVFIDPAKFHERS

-883 RKGESYILGVPYEF
+883 RKGESYILGEPYEF
-897 NGATSGI
+897 NGAISGI

-912 KAYPNPVVDVLHV
+912 KAYPNPAVDVLHV

>member
-119 KILLSD
+119 KIMLSD

-339 AGLGIGGGSGAFKWN
+339 TGLGIGGGSGAFKWN

-377 FVLFNDVQGGIFCKQ
+377 FVLFNDVQGGIFCEQ

-431 LVTMGNEERLE
+431 LVTMGNEERIE

-454 RLYSVDLPMTLNTA
+454 SLYSVDLPMTLNTA

-484 GNVWRK
+484 GDVWRK

-619 LSFSIVENTEVQSS
+619 LSFSIVENTEEQSS

-670 EETYQGYI
+670 EETYQG
-678 AIETLNLHTGSK
+678 
-690 WHTSLG
+690 
-696 LTERYIAI
+696 YIAI

-774 TSHID
+774 SSHID

-815 LDLENK
+815 LNLENK

-838 NNGIGLAQVDGII
+838 NNGIGLAQVDGIT

-860 PVTVFIDPAKFHERT
+860 PVTVFIDTAKFHEGT
-875 HYAAYPVI
+875 HYIAYPVI
-883 RKGESYILGVPYEF
+883 FKGESYISGEPYEF

-912 KAYPNPVVDVLHV
+912 KAYPNPAVDVLHV
-925 NVEALR
+925 NVEAQR

-953 AHLPAGYYIAV
+953 THLPAGYYIAV

>member
-66 YVIVSGDDEMT
+66 YVIISGDDEMT

-219 EYSNVQADAV
+219 EYSNMQADAV

-244 GPVSGASIYSYTPAF
+244 GPVSGASIYSYYPAF

-279 FTRII
+279 FTKII
-284 TDELQEGRPIIY
+284 TDELQEGRPLIY

-339 AGLGIGGGSGAFKWN
+339 TGLGIGGGSGAFKWN

-377 FVLFNDVQGGIFCKQ
+377 FVPYNDVKGGIFCEQ

-431 LVTMGNEERLE
+431 LVTMGNEERIE

-454 RLYSVDLPMTLNTA
+454 SLYSVDLPMTLNTA
-468 GIADGN
+468 GIANGN

-484 GNVWRK
+484 GDVWRK

-501 ADGKVSLVSPTPNI
+501 ADGKVYLSAPTPNI
-515 SLTGIGSYNGNVYKG
+515 SMVGIGSYDTATYKG
-530 NPFSVNITIHNGSSI
+530 FSFNADVTVHNSSSI
-545 PADGSILFKVTDSET
+545 PVDGSIMFTVTDSET

-566 SLRAIVYDNCDFRS
+566 SLRAIVYDNCDFKAKIS
-580 NIAFSTTNDFFAIG
+580 FPTTYDFFVIG

-611 LPINNTIP
+611 LPINNAIP
-619 LSFSIVENTEVQSS
+619 LSFSIVENAEVQNS
-633 LTFFNIEGSPFGM
+633 LTFFNINGNPFGM
-646 TVSNENFNKADDT
+646 TVSNENFSKTDDT
-659 MVSINCLGNAN
+659 MVSINCIGNAN
-670 EETYQGYI
+670 KETYMGYI
-678 AIETLNLHTGSK
+678 GIETYNLHTGSK
-690 WHTSLG
+690 WYS
-696 LTERYIAI
+696 AI
-704 ETLNLHTGSKWHTS
+704 FKTVD
-718 LGLTENIPQ
+718 IVQ
-727 GAYYPQIN
+727 GAYYAQLN
-735 TPFKALPIATADD
+735 APFKALPIATAAGD
-748 GVYRLSTVSQEI
+748 GVYRLSTVSREI
-760 RNGYLFP
+760 RKEYMFP

-774 TSHID
+774 SSHID

-821 NDKSET
+821 NDKSEA

-838 NNGIGLAQVDGII
+838 NNEIGLAKVDGII

-860 PVTVFIDPAKFHERT
+860 PVAVFIDPAKFHERL
-875 HYAAYPVI
+875 HYVAYPVI
-883 RKGESYILGVPYEF
+883 FKGGSYFSGVPYEF

-912 KAYPNPVVDVLHV
+912 KAYPNPAVDVLHI

-964 VATADGTARIPFVK
+964 VTTADGTARIPFVK

>member
-77 ELVGYAENG
+77 GLVGYAENG

-98 LWLDG
+98 LWLDR

-279 FTRII
+279 FTKII

-377 FVLFNDVQGGIFCKQ
+377 FVLFNDVQGGIFCEQ
-392 EMPANKGDDVT
+392 EMPANKGDVVT

-431 LVTMGNEERLE
+431 LVTMGNEERIE

-454 RLYSVDLPMTLNTA
+454 SLYSVDLPMTLNTA

-646 TVSNENFNKADDT
+646 TVSNENFSKADDT

-670 EETYQGYI
+670 EETYQG
-678 AIETLNLHTGSK
+678 
-690 WHTSLG
+690 
-696 LTERYIAI
+696 YIAI

-748 GVYRLSTVSQEI
+748 GVYRLSTVSREI
-760 RNGYLFP
+760 RKEYLFP

-883 RKGESYILGVPYEF
+883 RKGESYILGEPYEF
-897 NGATSGI
+897 NGAISGI

-912 KAYPNPVVDVLHV
+912 KAYPNPAVDVLHV

>member
-1 MKRTTTIL
+1 MKRATTIL
-9 IAICVSALFANGK
+9 IAICVLALFANGK

-219 EYSNVQADAV
+219 EYSSEQADAV

-244 GPVSGASIYSYTPAF
+244 GPVSGASIYSYYPAF

-279 FTRII
+279 FTKII

-339 AGLGIGGGSGAFKWN
+339 TGLGIGGGSGAFKWN

-377 FVLFNDVQGGIFCKQ
+377 FVPYDDVKGGIFCEQ
-392 EMPANKGDDVT
+392 EMPANKGDVVT

-431 LVTMGNEERLE
+431 LVTMGNEERIE

-454 RLYSVDLPMTLNTA
+454 SLYSVDIPMTLNTA

-474 YIVRAMSKAN
+474 YIVRAMSKAD
-484 GNVWRK
+484 GDVWRK

-501 ADGKVSLVSPTPNI
+501 ADGKVYLSAPTPNI
-515 SLTGIGSYNGNVYKG
+515 SMVGIGSYDTATYKG
-530 NPFSVNITIHNGSSI
+530 FSFNADVTVHNSSSI
-545 PADGSILFKVTDSET
+545 PVDGSIMFTVTDSET

-566 SLRAIVYDNCDFRS
+566 SLRAIVYDNCDFKARIS
-580 NIAFSTTNDFFAIG
+580 FPTTYDFFVIG

-611 LPINNTIP
+611 LPINNAIP
-619 LSFSIVENTEVQSS
+619 LSFSIVENAEVQNS
-633 LTFFNIEGSPFGM
+633 LTFFNINGNPFGM
-646 TVSNENFNKADDT
+646 TVSNENFSKTDDT
-659 MVSINCLGNAN
+659 MVSINCIGNAN
-670 EETYQGYI
+670 KETYMGYI
-678 AIETLNLHTGSK
+678 GIETYNLHTGSK
-690 WHTSLG
+690 WYS
-696 LTERYIAI
+696 AI
-704 ETLNLHTGSKWHTS
+704 FKTVD
-718 LGLTENIPQ
+718 IPQ
-727 GAYYPQIN
+727 GAYYAQLN
-735 TPFKALPIATADD
+735 APFKALPIATAAGD
-748 GVYRLSTVSQEI
+748 GVYRLSTVSREI
-760 RNGYLFP
+760 RKEYLFP

-774 TSHID
+774 SSHID

-860 PVTVFIDPAKFHERT
+860 PVTVFIDPAKFHERS

-883 RKGESYILGVPYEF
+883 RKGESYILGEPYEF
-897 NGATSGI
+897 NGAISGI

-912 KAYPNPVVDVLHV
+912 KAYPNPAVDVLHV

>member
-125 SPSVVVEPLVTTK
+125 SPSVVVEPLVSTK

-192 QSFGTISSNF
+192 QSFGTISSDF
-202 SEHVYD
+202 SKHVYD

-279 FTRII
+279 FTKII

-339 AGLGIGGGSGAFKWN
+339 TGLGIGGGSGAFKWN

-362 LKDGVEPYEFIQQLC
+362 LKDGVEPYEFI
-377 FVLFNDVQGGIFCKQ
+377 
-392 EMPANKGDDVT
+392 
-403 ILLRNTANLSGES
+403 
-416 FFGSLNVG
+416 
-424 VFDDSGA
+424 
-431 LVTMGNEERLE
+431 
-442 NNNGELLEFQSG
+442 
-454 RLYSVDLPMTLNTA
+454 
-468 GIADGN
+468 
-474 YIVRAMSKAN
+474 
-484 GNVWRK
+484 
-490 FASTDC
+490 
-496 LNMTV
+496 
-501 ADGKVSLVSPTPNI
+501 
-515 SLTGIGSYNGNVYKG
+515 
-530 NPFSVNITIHNGSSI
+530 
-545 PADGSILFKVTDSET
+545 
-560 GDALSG
+560 
-566 SLRAIVYDNCDFRS
+566 
-580 NIAFSTTNDFFAIG
+580 
-594 KTYNISFTGF
+594 
-604 QTTDGKT
+604 
-611 LPINNTIP
+611 
-619 LSFSIVENTEVQSS
+619 
-633 LTFFNIEGSPFGM
+633 
-646 TVSNENFNKADDT
+646 
-659 MVSINCLGNAN
+659 
-670 EETYQGYI
+670 
-678 AIETLNLHTGSK
+678 
-690 WHTSLG
+690 
-696 LTERYIAI
+696 
-704 ETLNLHTGSKWHTS
+704 
-718 LGLTENIPQ
+718 
-727 GAYYPQIN
+727 
-735 TPFKALPIATADD
+735 
-748 GVYRLSTVSQEI
+748 
-760 RNGYLFP
+760 
-767 DWLYTTN
+767 
-774 TSHID
+774 
-779 FRVNGSDVTVLHP
+779 
-792 VDEVAFSAAP
+792 
-802 ESYPTIGTNCTFN
+802 
-815 LDLENK
+815 
-821 NDKSET
+821 
-827 ISAGMYFVDQD
+827 
-838 NNGIGLAQVDGII
+838 
-851 LKAYEQQTV
+851 
-860 PVTVFIDPAKFHERT
+860 
-875 HYAAYPVI
+875 
-883 RKGESYILGVPYEF
+883 
-897 NGATSGI
+897 
-904 NDVNAVNV
+904 
-912 KAYPNPVVDVLHV
+912 
-925 NVEALR
+925 
-931 IDVYNAGGALVA
+931 
-943 DASNADSVNV
+943 
-953 AHLPAGYYIAV
+953 
-964 VATADGTARIPFVK
+964 
-978 K
+978 

>member
-219 EYSNVQADAV
+219 EYSSEQADAV

-244 GPVSGASIYSYTPAF
+244 GPVSGASIYSYYPAF

-279 FTRII
+279 FTKII

-339 AGLGIGGGSGAFKWN
+339 TGLGIGGGSGAFKWN

-377 FVLFNDVQGGIFCKQ
+377 FVPYDDVKGGIFCEQ

-431 LVTMGNEERLE
+431 LVTMGNEERIE

-454 RLYSVDLPMTLNTA
+454 SLYSVDLPMTLNTA

-484 GNVWRK
+484 GDVWRK

-501 ADGKVSLVSPTPNI
+501 ADGKVYLSAPTPNI
-515 SLTGIGSYNGNVYKG
+515 SMVGIGSYDTATYKG
-530 NPFSVNITIHNGSSI
+530 FSFNADVTVHNSSSI
-545 PADGSILFKVTDSET
+545 PVDGSIMFTVTDSET

-566 SLRAIVYDNCDFRS
+566 SLRAIVYDNCDFKARIS
-580 NIAFSTTNDFFAIG
+580 FPTTYDFFVIG

-611 LPINNTIP
+611 LPINNAIP
-619 LSFSIVENTEVQSS
+619 LSFSIVENAEVQNS
-633 LTFFNIEGSPFGM
+633 LTFFNINGNPFGM
-646 TVSNENFNKADDT
+646 TVSNENFSKTDDT
-659 MVSINCLGNAN
+659 MVSINCIGNAN
-670 EETYQGYI
+670 KETYMGYI
-678 AIETLNLHTGSK
+678 GIETYNLHTGSK
-690 WHTSLG
+690 WYS
-696 LTERYIAI
+696 AI
-704 ETLNLHTGSKWHTS
+704 FKTVD
-718 LGLTENIPQ
+718 IPQ
-727 GAYYPQIN
+727 GAYYAQLN
-735 TPFKALPIATADD
+735 APFKALPIATAAGD
-748 GVYRLSTVSQEI
+748 GVYRLSTVSREI
-760 RNGYLFP
+760 RKEYLFP

-774 TSHID
+774 SSHID

-860 PVTVFIDPAKFHERT
+860 PVTVFIDPAKFHERS

-883 RKGESYILGVPYEF
+883 RKGESYILGEPYEF
-897 NGATSGI
+897 NGAISGI

-912 KAYPNPVVDVLHV
+912 KAYPNPAVDVLHV

>member
-181 EQGVG
+181 EHGVG

-219 EYSNVQADAV
+219 EYSSEQADAV

-244 GPVSGASIYSYTPAF
+244 GPVSGASIYSYYPAF

-279 FTRII
+279 FTKII

-339 AGLGIGGGSGAFKWN
+339 TGLGIGGGSGAFKWN

-377 FVLFNDVQGGIFCKQ
+377 FVPYDDVKGGIFCEQ
-392 EMPANKGDDVT
+392 EMPANKGDVVT

-431 LVTMGNEERLE
+431 LVTMGNEERIE

-454 RLYSVDLPMTLNTA
+454 SLYSVDLPMTLNTA

-484 GNVWRK
+484 GDVWRK

-501 ADGKVSLVSPTPNI
+501 ADGKVYLSAPTPNI
-515 SLTGIGSYNGNVYKG
+515 SMVGIGSYDTATYKG
-530 NPFSVNITIHNGSSI
+530 FSFNADVTVHNSSSI
-545 PADGSILFKVTDSET
+545 PVDGSIMFTVTDSET

-566 SLRAIVYDNCDFRS
+566 SLRAIVYDNCDFKARIS
-580 NIAFSTTNDFFAIG
+580 FPTTYDFFVIG

-611 LPINNTIP
+611 LPINNAIP
-619 LSFSIVENTEVQSS
+619 LSFSIVENAEVQNS
-633 LTFFNIEGSPFGM
+633 LTFFNINGNPFGM
-646 TVSNENFNKADDT
+646 TVSNENFSKTDDT
-659 MVSINCLGNAN
+659 MVSINCIGNAN
-670 EETYQGYI
+670 KETYMGYI
-678 AIETLNLHTGSK
+678 GIETYNLHTGSK
-690 WHTSLG
+690 WYS
-696 LTERYIAI
+696 AI
-704 ETLNLHTGSKWHTS
+704 FKTVD
-718 LGLTENIPQ
+718 IPQ
-727 GAYYPQIN
+727 GAYYAQLN
-735 TPFKALPIATADD
+735 APFKALPIATAAGD
-748 GVYRLSTVSQEI
+748 GVYRLSTVSREI
-760 RNGYLFP
+760 RKEYLFP

-774 TSHID
+774 SSHID

-838 NNGIGLAQVDGII
+838 NNGIGLAQVDGIT

-883 RKGESYILGVPYEF
+883 RKGESYILGEPYEF

-912 KAYPNPVVDVLHV
+912 KAYPNPAVDVLHV

-943 DASNADSVNV
+943 DTSNADSVNV

>member
-98 LWLDG
+98 LWLNG

-279 FTRII
+279 FTKII

-377 FVLFNDVQGGIFCKQ
+377 FVLFNDVQGGIFCEQ

-424 VFDDSGA
+424 VFDNSGA
-431 LVTMGNEERLE
+431 LVTMGNEERIE

-454 RLYSVDLPMTLNTA
+454 SLYSVDLPMTLNTA

-484 GNVWRK
+484 GDVWRK

-501 ADGKVSLVSPTPNI
+501 ADGKVYLSAPTPNI
-515 SLTGIGSYNGNVYKG
+515 SMVGIGSYDTATYKG
-530 NPFSVNITIHNGSSI
+530 FSFNADVTVHNSSSI
-545 PADGSILFKVTDSET
+545 PVDGSIMFTVTDSET

-566 SLRAIVYDNCDFRS
+566 SLRAIVYDNCDFKARIS
-580 NIAFSTTNDFFAIG
+580 FPTTSDFFVIG

-611 LPINNTIP
+611 LPINNAIP
-619 LSFSIVENTEVQSS
+619 LSFSIVENAEVQNS
-633 LTFFNIEGSPFGM
+633 LTFFNINGNPFGM
-646 TVSNENFNKADDT
+646 TVSNENFSKTDDT
-659 MVSINCLGNAN
+659 MVCINCIGNAN
-670 EETYQGYI
+670 KETYMGYI
-678 AIETLNLHTGSK
+678 GIETYNLHTGSK
-690 WHTSLG
+690 WYS
-696 LTERYIAI
+696 AI
-704 ETLNLHTGSKWHTS
+704 FKTVD
-718 LGLTENIPQ
+718 IPQ
-727 GAYYPQIN
+727 GAYYAQLN
-735 TPFKALPIATADD
+735 APFKALPIATAAGD
-748 GVYRLSTVSQEI
+748 GVYRLSTVSREI
-760 RNGYLFP
+760 REEYLFP

-774 TSHID
+774 SSHID

-827 ISAGMYFVDQD
+827 ISAGMYFVGQD

-883 RKGESYILGVPYEF
+883 RKGESYILGEPYEF
-897 NGATSGI
+897 NGAISGI

-912 KAYPNPVVDVLHV
+912 KAYPNPAVDVLHV

-931 IDVYNAGGALVA
+931 IDVYNSGGALVA

>member
-377 FVLFNDVQGGIFCKQ
+377 FVLFNDVQGGIFCEQ

-424 VFDDSGA
+424 VFDNSGA
-431 LVTMGNEERLE
+431 LVTMGNEERIE

-454 RLYSVDLPMTLNTA
+454 SLYSVDLPMTLNTA

-484 GNVWRK
+484 GDVWRK

-496 LNMTV
+496 LNITV
-501 ADGKVSLVSPTPNI
+501 ADGKVYLSAPTPNI

-611 LPINNTIP
+611 LPINNAIP
-619 LSFSIVENTEVQSS
+619 LSFSIVENAEVQSS

-670 EETYQGYI
+670 EETYQG
-678 AIETLNLHTGSK
+678 
-690 WHTSLG
+690 
-696 LTERYIAI
+696 YIAI

-860 PVTVFIDPAKFHERT
+860 PVTVFIDPTKFHERT
-875 HYAAYPVI
+875 HYIAYPVI
-883 RKGESYILGVPYEF
+883 FKGESYISGEPYEF

-904 NDVNAVNV
+904 NDVNAINV
-912 KAYPNPVVDVLHV
+912 KVYPNPVVDVLHV

>member
-98 LWLDG
+98 LWLDR

-219 EYSNVQADAV
+219 EYSSEQADAV

-244 GPVSGASIYSYTPAF
+244 GPVSGASIYSYYPAF
-259 KNYFRYSS
+259 KNYFRYTS

-279 FTRII
+279 FTKII

-339 AGLGIGGGSGAFKWN
+339 TGLGIGGGSGAFKWN

-377 FVLFNDVQGGIFCKQ
+377 FVPYDDVKGGIFCEQ
-392 EMPANKGDDVT
+392 EMPANKGDVVT

-431 LVTMGNEERLE
+431 LVTMGNEERIE
-442 NNNGELLEFQSG
+442 NNNGDLLEFQSG
-454 RLYSVDLPMTLNTA
+454 SLYSVDLPMTLNTA

-484 GNVWRK
+484 GDVWRK

-501 ADGKVSLVSPTPNI
+501 ADGKVYLSAPTPNI
-515 SLTGIGSYNGNVYKG
+515 SMVGIGSYDTATYKG
-530 NPFSVNITIHNGSSI
+530 FSFNADVTVHNNSSI
-545 PADGSILFKVTDSET
+545 PVDGSIMFTVTDSET

-566 SLRAIVYDNCDFRS
+566 SLRAIVYDNCDFKARIS
-580 NIAFSTTNDFFAIG
+580 FPTTYDFFVIG

-611 LPINNTIP
+611 LPINNAIP
-619 LSFSIVENTEVQSS
+619 LSFSIVENAEVQNS
-633 LTFFNIEGSPFGM
+633 LTFFNINGNPFGM
-646 TVSNENFNKADDT
+646 TVSNENFSKTDDT
-659 MVSINCLGNAN
+659 MVSINCIGNAN
-670 EETYQGYI
+670 KETYMGYI
-678 AIETLNLHTGSK
+678 GIETYNLHTGSK
-690 WHTSLG
+690 WYS
-696 LTERYIAI
+696 AI
-704 ETLNLHTGSKWHTS
+704 FKTVD
-718 LGLTENIPQ
+718 IPQ
-727 GAYYPQIN
+727 GAYYAQLN
-735 TPFKALPIATADD
+735 APFKALPIATAAGD
-748 GVYRLSTVSQEI
+748 GVYRLSTVSREI
-760 RNGYLFP
+760 RKEYLFP

-774 TSHID
+774 SSHID

-860 PVTVFIDPAKFHERT
+860 PVTVFIDPAKFHERS

-897 NGATSGI
+897 NGAISGI

-912 KAYPNPVVDVLHV
+912 KAYPNPAVDVLHV

>member
-66 YVIVSGDDEMT
+66 YVIVSGDDEMS

-219 EYSNVQADAV
+219 EYSSEQADAV

-244 GPVSGASIYSYTPAF
+244 GPVSGASIYSYYPAF

-279 FTRII
+279 FTKII

-339 AGLGIGGGSGAFKWN
+339 TGLGIGGGSGAFKWN

-377 FVLFNDVQGGIFCKQ
+377 FVPYDDVKGGIFCEQ
-392 EMPANKGDDVT
+392 EMPANKGDVVT

-431 LVTMGNEERLE
+431 LVTMGNEERIE
-442 NNNGELLEFQSG
+442 NNNGDLLEFQSG
-454 RLYSVDLPMTLNTA
+454 SLYSVDLPMTLNTA

-484 GNVWRK
+484 GDVWRK

-501 ADGKVSLVSPTPNI
+501 ADGKVYLSAPTPNI
-515 SLTGIGSYNGNVYKG
+515 SMVGIGSYDTATYKG
-530 NPFSVNITIHNGSSI
+530 FSFNADVTVHNSSSI
-545 PADGSILFKVTDSET
+545 PVDGSIMFTVTDSET

-566 SLRAIVYDNCDFRS
+566 SLRAIVYDNCDFKARIS
-580 NIAFSTTNDFFAIG
+580 FPTTYDFFVIG

-611 LPINNTIP
+611 LPINNAIP
-619 LSFSIVENTEVQSS
+619 LSFSIVENAEVQNS
-633 LTFFNIEGSPFGM
+633 LTFFNINGNPFGM
-646 TVSNENFNKADDT
+646 TVSNENFSKTDDT
-659 MVSINCLGNAN
+659 MVSINCIGNAN
-670 EETYQGYI
+670 KETYMGYI
-678 AIETLNLHTGSK
+678 GIETYNLHTGSK
-690 WHTSLG
+690 WYS
-696 LTERYIAI
+696 AI
-704 ETLNLHTGSKWHTS
+704 FKTVD
-718 LGLTENIPQ
+718 IPQ
-727 GAYYPQIN
+727 GAYYAQLN
-735 TPFKALPIATADD
+735 APFKALPIATAAGD
-748 GVYRLSTVSQEI
+748 GVYRLSTVSREI
-760 RNGYLFP
+760 RKEYLFP

-774 TSHID
+774 SSHID

-860 PVTVFIDPAKFHERT
+860 PVTVFIDPAKFHERS

-883 RKGESYILGVPYEF
+883 RKGESYILGEPYEF
-897 NGATSGI
+897 NGAISGI

-912 KAYPNPVVDVLHV
+912 KAYPNPAVDVLHV

>member
-98 LWLDG
+98 LWLNG

-219 EYSNVQADAV
+219 EYSSEQADAV

-244 GPVSGASIYSYTPAF
+244 GPVSGASIYSYYPAF

-279 FTRII
+279 FTKII
-284 TDELQEGRPIIY
+284 TDELQEGRPLIY

-339 AGLGIGGGSGAFKWN
+339 TGLGIGGGSGAFKWN

-377 FVLFNDVQGGIFCKQ
+377 FVPYDDVKGGIFCEQ
-392 EMPANKGDDVT
+392 EMPANKGDVVT

-431 LVTMGNEERLE
+431 LVTMGNEERIE

-454 RLYSVDLPMTLNTA
+454 SLYSVDLPMTLNTA

-484 GNVWRK
+484 GDVCRK

-501 ADGKVSLVSPTPNI
+501 ADGKVYLSAPTPNI
-515 SLTGIGSYNGNVYKG
+515 SMVGIGSYDTATYKG
-530 NPFSVNITIHNGSSI
+530 FSFNADVTVHNSSSI
-545 PADGSILFKVTDSET
+545 PVDGSIMFTVTDSET

-566 SLRAIVYDNCDFRS
+566 SLRAIVYDNCDFKARIS
-580 NIAFSTTNDFFAIG
+580 FPTTYDFFVIG

-611 LPINNTIP
+611 LPINNAIP
-619 LSFSIVENTEVQSS
+619 LSFSIVENAEVQNS
-633 LTFFNIEGSPFGM
+633 LTFFNINGNPFGM
-646 TVSNENFNKADDT
+646 TVSNENFSKTDDT
-659 MVSINCLGNAN
+659 MVSINCIGNAN
-670 EETYQGYI
+670 KETYMGYI
-678 AIETLNLHTGSK
+678 GIETYNLHTGSK
-690 WHTSLG
+690 WYS
-696 LTERYIAI
+696 AI
-704 ETLNLHTGSKWHTS
+704 FKTVD
-718 LGLTENIPQ
+718 IPQ
-727 GAYYPQIN
+727 GAYYAQLN
-735 TPFKALPIATADD
+735 APFKALPIATAAGD
-748 GVYRLSTVSQEI
+748 GVYRLSTVSREI
-760 RNGYLFP
+760 RKEYLFP

-774 TSHID
+774 SSHID

-860 PVTVFIDPAKFHERT
+860 PVTVFIDPAKFHERS

-883 RKGESYILGVPYEF
+883 RKGESYILGEPYEF
-897 NGATSGI
+897 NGAISGI

-912 KAYPNPVVDVLHV
+912 KAYPNPAVDVLHV

>member
-192 QSFGTISSNF
+192 QSFGTISSDF
-202 SEHVYD
+202 SKHVYD

-392 EMPANKGDDVT
+392 EMPANKGDVVT

-619 LSFSIVENTEVQSS
+619 LSFSIVENTEEQSS

-670 EETYQGYI
+670 EETYQG
-678 AIETLNLHTGSK
+678 
-690 WHTSLG
+690 
-696 LTERYIAI
+696 YIAI

-815 LDLENK
+815 LNLENK

-838 NNGIGLAQVDGII
+838 NNGIGLAQVDGIT

-860 PVTVFIDPAKFHERT
+860 PVTVFIDTAKFHEGT
-875 HYAAYPVI
+875 HYIAYPVI
-883 RKGESYILGVPYEF
+883 FKGESYISGEPYEF

-912 KAYPNPVVDVLHV
+912 KVYPNPVVNVLHV

>member
-208 WTNMIDRYNNG
+208 WTNMIDIYNNG

-244 GPVSGASIYSYTPAF
+244 GPVSGASIYSYYPAF

-279 FTRII
+279 FTKII

-339 AGLGIGGGSGAFKWN
+339 TGLGIGGGSGAFKWN

-377 FVLFNDVQGGIFCKQ
+377 FVPYDDVKGGIFCEQ

-431 LVTMGNEERLE
+431 LVTMGNEERIE

-454 RLYSVDLPMTLNTA
+454 SLYSVDLPMTLNTA

-484 GNVWRK
+484 GDVWRE

-501 ADGKVSLVSPTPNI
+501 ADGKVYLSAPTPNI
-515 SLTGIGSYNGNVYKG
+515 SMVGIGSYDTATYKG
-530 NPFSVNITIHNGSSI
+530 FSFNADVTVHNSSSI
-545 PADGSILFKVTDSET
+545 PVDGSIMFTVNDSET

-566 SLRAIVYDNCDFRS
+566 SLRAIVYDNCDFKARIS
-580 NIAFSTTNDFFAIG
+580 FPTTDDFFVIG

-611 LPINNTIP
+611 LPINNAIP
-619 LSFSIVENTEVQSS
+619 LSFSIVENAEVQNS
-633 LTFFNIEGSPFGM
+633 LTFFNIEGNPFGM
-646 TVSNENFNKADDT
+646 TVSNENFSKTDDT
-659 MVSINCLGNAN
+659 IVSINCIGNAN
-670 EETYQGYI
+670 KETYMGYI
-678 AIETLNLHTGSK
+678 GIETYNLHTGSK
-690 WHTSLG
+690 WYS
-696 LTERYIAI
+696 AI
-704 ETLNLHTGSKWHTS
+704 FKTVD
-718 LGLTENIPQ
+718 IPQ
-727 GAYYPQIN
+727 GAYYAQLN
-735 TPFKALPIATADD
+735 APFKALPIATAAGD
-748 GVYRLSTVSQEI
+748 GVYRLSTVSREI
-760 RNGYLFP
+760 RKEYLFP

-774 TSHID
+774 SSHID

-838 NNGIGLAQVDGII
+838 NNGIGLAQVDGIT

-883 RKGESYILGVPYEF
+883 RKGESYILGEPYEF
-897 NGATSGI
+897 NGATSDI
-904 NDVNAVNV
+904 SDVNAVNV

-931 IDVYNAGGALVA
+931 IDVYNAGGTLVA

>member
-219 EYSNVQADAV
+219 EYSSEQADAV

-244 GPVSGASIYSYTPAF
+244 GPVSGASIYSYYPAF

-279 FTRII
+279 FTKII
-284 TDELQEGRPIIY
+284 TDELQEGRQIIY

-339 AGLGIGGGSGAFKWN
+339 TGLGIGGGSGAFKWN

-377 FVLFNDVQGGIFCKQ
+377 FVPYDDVKGGIFCEQ
-392 EMPANKGDDVT
+392 EMPANKGDVVT

-431 LVTMGNEERLE
+431 LVTMGNEERIE
-442 NNNGELLEFQSG
+442 NNNGDLLEFQSG
-454 RLYSVDLPMTLNTA
+454 SLYSVDLPMTLNTA

-474 YIVRAMSKAN
+474 YIVRAMSKAD
-484 GNVWRK
+484 GDVWRK

-501 ADGKVSLVSPTPNI
+501 ADGKVYLSAPTPNI
-515 SLTGIGSYNGNVYKG
+515 SMVGIGSYDTATYKG
-530 NPFSVNITIHNGSSI
+530 FSFNADVTVHNSSSI
-545 PADGSILFKVTDSET
+545 PVDGSIMFTVTDSET

-566 SLRAIVYDNCDFRS
+566 SLRAIVYDNCDFKARIS
-580 NIAFSTTNDFFAIG
+580 FPTTYDFFVIG

-611 LPINNTIP
+611 LPINNAIP
-619 LSFSIVENTEVQSS
+619 LSFSIVKNAEVQNS
-633 LTFFNIEGSPFGM
+633 LTFFNINGNPFGM
-646 TVSNENFNKADDT
+646 TVSNENFSKTDNT
-659 MVSINCLGNAN
+659 MVSINGIGNAN
-670 EETYQGYI
+670 KETYMGYI
-678 AIETLNLHTGSK
+678 GIETYNLHTGSK
-690 WHTSLG
+690 WYS
-696 LTERYIAI
+696 AI
-704 ETLNLHTGSKWHTS
+704 FKTVD
-718 LGLTENIPQ
+718 IPQ
-727 GAYYPQIN
+727 GAYYAQLN
-735 TPFKALPIATADD
+735 APFKALPIATAAGD
-748 GVYRLSTVSQEI
+748 GVYRLSTVSREI
-760 RNGYLFP
+760 RKEYLFP

-774 TSHID
+774 SSHID

-883 RKGESYILGVPYEF
+883 RKGESYILGEPYEF
-897 NGATSGI
+897 NGAISGI

-912 KAYPNPVVDVLHV
+912 KAYPNPAVDVLHV